1 MTNGFEKKWTV
12 CDVNHEPFYK
22 CESFISGKKKKKIQ
36 GSMFSMK
43 QTEVDDF

>member
-1 MTNGFEKKWTV
+1 MTNGFEKNWAV

-22 CESFISGKKKKKIQ
+22 CESFILGKKQIQ

>member
-1 MTNGFEKKWTV
+1 MGLRKSGQFATLIM
-12 CDVNHEPFYK
+12 NHFTSVK
-22 CESFISGKKKKKIQ
+22 VLFQAKKKKKIQ